1 VVQGSAGISQSGNT
15 TNINQSSNKAII
27 NWQGFS
33 IAPQETV
40 NFNQPSSS
48 AVTLNRVIGNEQSV
62 ISGALNAN
70 GQVFIVNSAGIVFTK
85 GSQVNVGGLV
95 ASTLDISNAD
105 FKAGNYVFSGSSTAS
120 VVNQGA
126 INAHDGGYVALLGKT
141 VSNEG
146 AISAT
151 LGTVA
156 MASGQKVTLN
166 FAGDS
171 LIDVTIDD
179 GVLNALVE
187 NKAAIK
193 ADGGRVILTAKAA
206 DAVLSAQ
213 VNNSGIIQARTM
225 AALTGGGVARTGSI
239 KLHTEGPTIRNPG
252 GTTLFP
258 GGTIHVA
265 GTLDASAPGGGKGGT
280 IETSGNKVTIA
291 GDAAITT
298 KAASGENGTW
308 TIAQNNFTI
317 GSGGDM
323 TGAQLGS
330 RLADGN
336 VTVQSVADI
345 YNRAGNIYVNDAVT
359 WSSGNTLTLD
369 ANSAIYINA
378 PFTGSSSASGLTLQ
392 AQIVNINTPSAFV
405 VNTLNVT
412 RAAVYINAPQ
422 NWTTNGSWTFTA
434 ADIDVYQPVNWS
446 GSTPLLLSSGRNL
459 NIEAP
464 ISGSGA
470 VTLQAVSNINVD
482 TASAFAVNTLNA
494 TAGGAINIDAPQNWA
509 ASGSWIFTGGEVNV
523 DGAVKWSGNTP
534 LTLDSANA
542 ININAPITGSGA
554 LALNAGTDINI
565 NMPSAFAI
573 DTITATAGNNV
584 NINGSQNWTAPGS
597 WTFTGANINVDAAV
611 NWSAGALA
619 FNASNNI
626 NVNSPVNWSS
636 GSLTLGAGANIF
648 VNKVMTATGTGSLIA
663 SYGSGVNADGSPN
676 GLYMSLANPGTYAGR
691 IDFSGTGNVTLEGQN
706 YTVINSVAEL
716 DAVGS
721 NPSSNYVLGSSLAN
735 LTFGDVLPFGFS
747 SLDQFTGN
755 FNGFG
760 HSLTLSPLAAIS
772 ITSPLSIAALKD
784 TNLVLTSSGDININA
799 PVTSGAGLLT
809 FNAVNNINLNASV
822 SDLGDNTGSFAFVA
836 GNNIPVG
843 QSPSVTGADIFIDGP
858 VSWSAGALTLNAASN
873 IYVNGAMT
881 ATDTASF
888 DANYGSGTNLDG
900 SPMGLNMA
908 FGTDAN
914 GVGNGTFVGKLD
926 FSGSG
931 TLTINNN
938 AYTLITSWDQ
948 LTAISGVAGYFA
960 LASNLTAPSTA
971 LSGAAI
977 AELGQTQRIHFHNV
991 VTPATLDGL
1000 GHTIS
1005 NLTINDAGGNG
1016 HDALINTVDAGGAVR
1031 NIGIVNVNITSGA
1044 PISDAYDNGW
1054 NAGLIGTNNG
1064 AVTNDFATGSI
1075 TGVGAIVIGGLVG
1088 QNIDGAI
1095 SNSYAEVTINSP
1107 GGWDLGGL
1115 VGDNSGAV
1123 ISGSYATGN
1132 VSGGSGGN
1140 VGGLVGINMNNGES
1154 YIGAIVWSNIG
1165 TITDSYATGNVTV
1178 DSAPPVGYG
1187 NNVGGLV
1194 GMNYYGNVSYSHATG
1209 NVKGGGEVG
1218 GLIGRTETDS
1228 TAYGNVTNSY
1238 ATGNVS
1244 TDDNTGSVVGGL
1256 VGSGGTILY
1265 SYATG
1270 NVSGGN
1276 TVGGLA
1282 GSGSNISYSY
1292 ATGNV
1297 LADGAPPQ
1305 LPFFDAVTYF
1315 RTGPTAGAGGLAGGL
1330 VGSGGTVNYSYAT
1343 GNVTATGD
1351 GVGGLVGS
1359 GGSITNSYYAPVV
1372 VAGVPNVVGRDMV
1385 GGLTGVGLYTTNSYA
1400 TGNVSGLDAVGGAV
1414 GYAGSSFTNGV
1425 VAYGN
1430 VSGRNAVGG
1439 LIGYAIGG
1447 IDGPLNVTN
1456 SAAHGNVTS
1465 SGLYGGALIGYISG
1479 FAYEDAYV
1487 NVTHTTG
1494 SGSVTRDGRLCQ
1506 PSASDSCN
1514 FGYVS
1519 PSNIGNTSGN
1529 TYIPPVITPP
1539 NTSVATNQQ
1548 TDAQTAAAQTAAAGA
1563 RAATVAA
1570 TTGTAMAAAGAPSA
1584 AQSTAGTTAVASIG
1598 GPQIDDNI
1606 RIETPAP
1613 PPAAKA
1619 ETPTNRAPSEEQL
1632 QRRRVAATTT
1642 ARKAHA
1648 GSGGANFGATI
1659 RSIEIDG
1666 QRFDLQ
1672 GGGAKPDAAKDGAS
1686 GAHAQ

>member
-1 VVQGSAGISQSGNT
+1 MSSVRVARTPRARSASAKRPIFSKAAVWAPAGPCRATALARPASALPGGVATMTAIAAVLALQSPALAGPTGGTVVQGSAGISQAGNT

-27 NWQGFS
+27 DWQRFS
-33 IAPQETV
+33 IASQETV

-70 GQVFIVNSAGIVFTK
+70 GQVFIVNSAGVLFSK

-95 ASTLDISNAD
+95 ASTLDISNTN
-105 FKAGNYVFSGSSTAS
+105 FMAGNYVFSGSSTAS

-225 AALTGGGVARTGSI
+225 AALTGGGAARTGSI
-239 KLHTEGPTIRNPG
+239 KLLASG
-252 GTTLFP
+252 GTT
-258 GGTIHVA
+258 HVA
-265 GTLDASAPGGGKGGT
+265 GTLDASAPKGGKGGK
-280 IETSGNKVTIA
+280 IETSGNKVTVA
-291 GDAAITT
+291 GDAIVTT
-298 KAASGENGTW
+298 KAASGQNGTW
-308 TIAQNNFTI
+308 LIDPDGFTIAAH
-317 GSGGDM
+317 GGDI
-323 TGAQLGS
+323 TGAQLGTE
-330 RLADGN
+330 LASSNVTIASTSGNSATDGN
-336 VTVQSVADI
+336 L
-345 YNRAGNIYVNDAVT
+345 NVNDAVS
-359 WSSGNTLTLD
+359 WSSGNMLTLD
-369 ANSAIYINA
+369 A
-378 PFTGSSSASGLTLQ
+378 T
-392 AQIVNINTPSAFV
+392 
-405 VNTLNVT
+405 
-412 RAAVYINAPQ
+412 
-422 NWTTNGSWTFTA
+422 
-434 ADIDVYQPVNWS
+434 
-446 GSTPLLLSSGRNL
+446 
-459 NIEAP
+459 
-464 ISGSGA
+464 
-470 VTLQAVSNINVD
+470 
-482 TASAFAVNTLNA
+482 
-494 TAGGAINIDAPQNWA
+494 
-509 ASGSWIFTGGEVNV
+509 
-523 DGAVKWSGNTP
+523 
-534 LTLDSANA
+534 NA
-542 ININAPITGSGA
+542 INVNAPVTGKGA

-565 NMPSAFAI
+565 NMPSAFALN
-573 DTITATAGNNV
+573 TVTAIAGNNV
-584 NINGSQNWTAPGS
+584 NINGSQNWTAAGS

-619 FNASNNI
+619 FNAANNI

-636 GSLTLGAGANIF
+636 GALTLAAGANIF

-676 GLYMSLANPGTYAGR
+676 GLYMSLANPGAYAGR
-691 IDFSGTGNVTLEGQN
+691 IDFSGTGSVTLEGQN

-716 DAVGS
+716 DAVGTA
-721 NPSSNYVLGSSLAN
+721 PSSNYVLGSSLAN
-735 LTFGDVLPFGFS
+735 LSFGDVLPFGFS

-760 HSLTLSPLAAIS
+760 HSLTLSPLPAIS

-809 FNAVNNINLNASV
+809 FNAANNINLNASV

-858 VSWSAGALTLNAASN
+858 VSWSAGTLTLNAARN
-873 IYVNGAMT
+873 IYVNAAMT

-914 GVGNGTFVGKLD
+914 GVGNGTFAGKLD

-948 LTAISGVAGYFA
+948 LTAISDVAGYFA

-977 AELGQTQRIHFHNV
+977 AELGNTLNIRFHPPV
-991 VTPATLDGL
+991 KTPATLDGL

-1005 NLTINDAGGNG
+1005 GLTINDTAGNG
-1016 HDALINTVDAGGAVR
+1016 TNGLIGTVDAGGAVR
-1031 NIGIVNVNITSGA
+1031 NIGVVNVNITDKQG
-1044 PISDAYDNGW
+1044 GW
-1054 NAGLIGTNNG
+1054 FDGGLIGVNYGTISY
-1064 AVTNDFATGSI
+1064 DFATGTVTGSSNA
-1075 TGVGAIVIGGLVG
+1075 TAMGGNAGNGVGGLIGLNQDKGQGGDINYSYAHVIVNGSGDDYGGLVG
-1088 QNIDGAI
+1088 WNQGGSVN
-1095 SNSYAEVTINSP
+1095 NSYAS
-1107 GGWDLGGL
+1107 
-1115 VGDNSGAV
+1115 GDV
-1123 ISGSYATGN
+1123 TGN
-1132 VSGGSGGN
+1132 AI
-1140 VGGLVGINMNNGES
+1140 VGGLVGFSTNLFPSTDPRANGTLVPTAG
-1154 YIGAIVWSNIG
+1154 YGDISN
-1165 TITDSYATGNVTV
+1165 SFATGNVT
-1178 DSAPPVGYG
+1178 GT
-1187 NNVGGLV
+1187 GGP
-1194 GMNYYGNVSYSHATG
+1194 
-1209 NVKGGGEVG
+1209 
-1218 GLIGRTETDS
+1218 
-1228 TAYGNVTNSY
+1228 
-1238 ATGNVS
+1238 
-1244 TDDNTGSVVGGL
+1244 GSSGQVGGL
-1256 VGSGGTILY
+1256 VGSTAGDVSY
-1265 SYATG
+1265 SFATG
-1270 NVSGGN
+1270 DVKGEGE
-1276 TVGGLA
+1276 VGGLV
-1282 GSGSNISYSY
+1282 GNGGNISYSY

-1297 LADGAPPQ
+1297 STNDNTGGAVGGLVGQ
-1305 LPFFDAVTYF
+1305 DVGNISYSYA
-1315 RTGPTAGAGGLAGGL
+1315 TGSVTAGNTIGGLAGSYFGNI
-1330 VGSGGTVNYSYAT
+1330 GYSYAT
-1343 GNVTATGD
+1343 GNVTADGVPDALDAFDPSMNLKHFPHGGPGGDAGGLVGVGGGGSVSYSYATGNVTAPGD
-1351 GVGGLVGS
+1351 YVGGLVGE
-1359 GGSITNSYYAPVV
+1359 GSIV
-1372 VAGVPNVVGRDMV
+1372 
-1385 GGLTGVGLYTTNSYA
+1385 TNSYA
-1400 TGNVSGLDAVGGAV
+1400 TGNVTGRDFVGGLAGMIGSVANSNAKGSVSGVDGVGGAV
-1414 GYAGSSFTNGV
+1414 GYAGGIVDNV
-1425 VAYGN
+1425 IAYGD

-1439 LIGYAIGG
+1439 LAGWTIGDSY
-1447 IDGPLNVTN
+1447 GPVSVTN
-1456 SAAHGNVTS
+1456 SAAHGNVTAI
-1465 SGLYGGALIGYISG
+1465 GLYGGALLGYIAG
-1479 FAYEDAYV
+1479 YTNTNTDV
-1487 NVTHTTG
+1487 NVTGNTAT
-1494 SGSVTRDGRLCQ
+1494 GSVTRDGKLCK
-1506 PSASDSCN
+1506 PSASDSCMI
-1514 FGYVS
+1514 GYN
-1519 PSNIGNTSGN
+1519 PSGNLGDTSGN
-1529 TYIPPVITPP
+1529 TYFPPVITSPGS
-1539 NTSVATNQQ
+1539 TQQ
-1548 TDAQTAAAQTAAAGA
+1548 TDAQTAAAQAAQAAETAAAGA
-1563 RAATVAA
+1563 QAATVAA

-1584 AQSTAGTTAVASIG
+1584 AQSTAGTTAVASLG

-1686 GAHAQ
+1686 GAKAQ